1 MLLFTIINFALL
13 QPYYYDKRIH
23 NLGNVGFPG
32 KVHAEAA
39 LLSTKIIDRIRY
51 NGRNIRKEIMNEYKN
66 NTVLDF
72 CCGIGISTTNNGVG
86 IDTSSEM
93 LSVAKKY
100 KFNKNKKF
108 YLANAENYKPDQE
121 FDIVTCMFAFHE
133 MPLDAHIKIVNNAF
147 RIAKKE
153 IVIVDIASNY
163 KPKDIMLSGEPYLI
177 DYMETIDNT
186 LNCFE
191 KIIYIEGHVNI
202 WKYKK
207 IYFD

>member
-1 MLLFTIINFALL
+1 MLLFTIINLSL
-13 QPYYYDKRIH
+13 IYPYYYDKRIH

-72 CCGIGISTTNNGVG
+72 CCGIGISTTKNGVG

-108 YLANAENYKPDQE
+108 YLENAENYKPDQE

-133 MPLDAHIKIVNNAF
+133 MPLSAHIKIVNNAF
-147 RIAKKE
+147 KIAKKE

-191 KIIYIEGHVNI
+191 KINYIDGHVNI

-207 IYFD
+207 FYFD